1 MIGASRR
8 RHGPLPV
15 LAAGRSHGK
24 MGPMSPGRLSCLHP
38 AALIASWAAYVLGL
52 EFLSWHGLAVAAAP
66 TLLIVL
72 QTPTRG
78 RFLQLLRRSR
88 WFVLLLPLTYAV
100 SVPGQP
106 LWPGISLLSWPGI
119 EAGTLRVI
127 RLLLMLGAL
136 AQVLSVLEPARL
148 IFGLYTLGQ
157 AFSRCGLD
165 VRALAVRLSLVLEG
179 AQHVAPSKPWK
190 LALAELEDGP
200 PQGQAHV
207 TLYPQAWSW
216 RDAVAVL
223 LAVGML
229 GAMLA

>member
-1 MIGASRR
+1 MTGACRR
-8 RHGPLPV
+8 RRGSLPV
-15 LAAGRSHGK
+15 LAPARSHGK
-24 MGPMSPGRLSCLHP
+24 MGAMSSGRPSCLHP
-38 AALIASWAAYVLGL
+38 AVLIAFWVAYVLGL
-52 EFLSWHGLAVAAAP
+52 EFLSWRGLAVAAAP
-66 TLLIVL
+66 TLLILL
-72 QTPTRG
+72 QAPTRA

-106 LWPGISLLSWPGI
+106 LWPGVSLLSWPGI
-119 EAGTLRVI
+119 EAGAMRVI

-136 AQVLSVLEPARL
+136 AQVLSALQPAKL
-148 IFGLYTLGQ
+148 IFGLYTLGRP
-157 AFSRCGLD
+157 FSRCGLD

-179 AQHVAPSKPWK
+179 AQHVAPRKPWK

-200 PQGQAHV
+200 TQGQAHV
-207 TLYPQAWSW
+207 TLHPQAWSW

-223 LAVGML
+223 LAVGVL